1 MPLKRRIFV
10 YNVCRIYSISAS
22 VSDLATKIL
31 VEYCKGIARLTS
43 SNFSAMYLMLVVLR
57 GFKNSKSYEELPSEL
72 LYIAFTTQNFCRTCL

>member
-1 MPLKRRIFV
+1 MSRKRRIFV

-57 GFKNSKSYEELPSEL
+57 GFKNSKLPSEL
-72 LYIAFTTQNFCRTCL
+72 LYIAFTTQNFGRTCI